1 MSYISSRRVG
11 TCFARSFAADAAL
24 GKVLVRNCFVSMEF
38 QEVVVCESTGSE
50 SAARSPF
57 LANGTGATFT
67 GGATFVGATFTISVY
82 VTPLEVIV
90 GFKVLEVLEVVKV
103 FEVLEVL
110 ELELE

>member
-24 GKVLVRNCFVSMEF
+24 GKILVRNCFVSMES

-67 GGATFVGATFTISVY
+67 ISVY

-90 GFKVLEVLEVVKV
+90 GSKVLEVLEVVKV